1 MLKVDHINKL
11 FTTTYQ
17 VGEHSHKLWECV
29 YYTQG
34 HGTVRIGDIEV
45 PFGPGDIFI
54 IPPDTLHTDRAPEGF
69 QNFNFALLSPDFN
82 GSDFLYFH
90 DDGTVRGIL
99 ELMHDTLVQ
108 RGSNWENIANAC
120 YRLFI
125 QYLSALREAGSSN
138 RYVERLSA
146 AITANFADPDFSL
159 DDTIAA
165 MHISPNYA
173 RDLFVRHTG
182 RTPLQLLTER
192 RMENARQLLASR
204 EMLGY
209 SVREIA
215 LLCGYT
221 DPYYFSRAFKKYT
234 GQSPRSWER
243 TKAT

>member
-1 MLKVDHINKL
+1 MLKVEHINKL

-17 VGEHSHKLWECV
+17 VGEHSHRLWEVV

-34 HGTVRIGDIEV
+34 HGSVRIGDIDV
-45 PFGPGDIFI
+45 PFEPGDIFV

-69 QNFNFALLSPDFN
+69 QNINFTLLAHDFN
-82 GSDFLYFH
+82 GSDFLHFH
-90 DDGTVRGIL
+90 DDGTVLGIL
-99 ELMHDTLVQ
+99 DLMHNTLVQ

-125 QYLSALREAGSSN
+125 QYLSALRDTEGAN
-138 RYVERLSA
+138 RYVDYLSA
-146 AITANFADPDFSL
+146 AIASNFADPDFSL
-159 DDTIAA
+159 EDTVAA

-182 RTPLQLLTER
+182 RTPLQLLTEK
-192 RMENARQLLASR
+192 RMENAQQLLASR

-221 DPYYFSRAFKKYT
+221 DPYYFSRTFKKYT
-234 GQSPRSWER
+234 GHSPRTWER
-243 TKAT
+243 MQNA